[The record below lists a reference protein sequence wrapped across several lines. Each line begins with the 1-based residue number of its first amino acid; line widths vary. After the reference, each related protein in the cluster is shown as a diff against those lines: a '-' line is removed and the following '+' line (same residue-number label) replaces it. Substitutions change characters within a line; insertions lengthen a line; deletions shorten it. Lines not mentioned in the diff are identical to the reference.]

1 MRRSPLAVIFL
12 TVFIDLVGFGIILPL
27 NPFLARQFNA
37 SPLEIGLLLSVYSV
51 FQFFFSPF
59 WGALSDRIG
68 RRPVILT
75 SLAGGAA
82 SYFMFAFAT
91 TLPMLFISR
100 ALAGAFAGNIAA
112 AQAYIADV
120 SKPEDRSKSMGIIG
134 AAFGLGFIFG
144 PLIGALLANVGKSFG
159 SAPPFGISFAALGA
173 GLICAV
179 NLVFAYFVL
188 PESLN
193 RASVAQ
199 VDRRNRFKKIWSHL
213 RKPVSGQ
220 LILIFFISGLAMA
233 QMEAMLFPYVADV
246 LFWETST
253 ASYAFAYMGVIMTV
267 VQGYFIRK
275 WMPIFGERKL
285 LCTGLILFSLSL
297 FGVALSQSVWPLAI
311 TMTVFALANGIMRPP
326 NLGMISLLTS
336 PQEQGAVLGVT
347 NSLASLGRIL
357 GPALGGWMYQKYGPA
372 SPFISAGLIASGSAV
387 LALSMYR
394 RMPDDGRRH
403 EPEVGFTP
411 KPGADFAVLKPT
423 TTSPV
428 MKIGEYQLENLI
440 KNRVPFTY
448 FDLRSESTRS
458 SQGAGHRYFTG
469 SIAIDA
475 ADDSM
480 AANEILR
487 QLKTLKAK
495 KEQPIVII
503 CEDEMRSMK
512 VATEVEKK
520 YINVFVLLG
529 GTSSLQL

>member
-37 SPLEIGLLLSVYSV
+37 TPLEIGLLLSVYSI

-75 SLAGGAA
+75 SLAGGAV
-82 SYFMFAFAT
+82 SYFMFAFAS
-91 TLPMLFISR
+91 TLPMLFVSR

-144 PLIGALLANVGKSFG
+144 PLIGALLSNFGKTFG
-159 SAPPFGISFAALGA
+159 DAPPFGLSFAALGA

-193 RASVAQ
+193 HGSLQ
-199 VDRRNRFKKIWSHL
+199 KPDRRNRIKKIWSHL

-220 LILIFFISGLAMA
+220 LIFIFFLSGLAMA
-233 QMEAMLFPYVADV
+233 QMESMLFPFVADV
-246 LFWETST
+246 FKWENDM
-253 ASYAFAYMGVIMTV
+253 ASYGFAYVGVIMTL

-275 WMPIFGERKL
+275 WMPVFGERKL
-285 LCTGLILFSLSL
+285 LTAGLILFSVSL
-297 FGVALSQSVWPLAI
+297 FGIALSTSLWPLAI
-311 TMTVFALANGIMRPP
+311 AMTILAVANGIMRPP
-326 NLGMISLLTS
+326 NIGMISLLTS

-357 GPALGGWMYQKYGPA
+357 GPMVGGWFYQRFGPS
-372 SPFISAGLIASGSAV
+372 SPFVSAGVIAGGAALLAV
-387 LALSMYR
+387 MMYR
-394 RMPDDGRRH
+394 RMPETGLRH

-423 TTSPV
+423 STSPV
-428 MKIGEYQLENLI
+428 MRIGEYQLENLI
-440 KNRVPFTY
+440 KNKVPFTY
-448 FDLRSESTRS
+448 FDLRPPAVRS
-458 SQGAGHRYFTG
+458 SQGVGHRYFTG
-469 SIAIDA
+469 ALPVDVASDSA
-475 ADDSM
+475 AVD
-480 AANEILR
+480 EIFR
-487 QLKTLKAK
+487 QLKTLRAK

-503 CEDEMRSMK
+503 CEDESRSMK
-512 VATEVEKK
+512 VATEIEKK

-529 GTSSLQL
+529 GTSSLGL